1 MRGVC
6 VCVDSL
12 STGCV
17 GDWIRR
23 KLGKLDVFLFWEGKM
38 QAFDKEWWAG
48 WKGGGLR
55 GKGVEDSRA
64 AGCTGGLVDLG
75 IGTG

>member
-23 KLGKLDVFLFWEGKM
+23 KLGKLDVFFIL
-38 QAFDKEWWAG
+38 
-48 WKGGGLR
+48 GG
-55 GKGVEDSRA
+55 ENAS
-64 AGCTGGLVDLG
+64 
-75 IGTG
+75 I